1 MQKGT
6 MDLDAKL
13 RKEDTGERHGEK
25 MYMDK
30 EHEEQ
35 RQGEVEGNTWGQ

>member
-6 MDLDAKL
+6 MDLDAKQ
-13 RKEDTGERHGEK
+13 RKVDIGERHDEK
-25 MYMDK
+25 MDMDK

-35 RQGEVEGNTWGQ
+35 RQGEVECIT